1 MEDKYIPH
9 NNLFVNFINSNTM
22 SKKTPVQQAS
32 NMVAAASASLCFKE
46 NKLSGIILSTRD
58 VLKDNDEIEVI
69 DGKVVFV
76 GFASLDEQFTNE
88 TQMIRFV
95 HNKHPKFKMIVEA
108 ARKQGIITN
117 EEK

>member
-1 MEDKYIPH
+1 M
-9 NNLFVNFINSNTM
+9 N
-22 SKKTPVQQAS
+22 KKTQVQTPTPS
-32 NMVAAASASLCFKE
+32 NMVAAVSASLCLKD

-58 VLKDNDEIEVI
+58 AHKDNDEVNVV

-88 TQMIRFV
+88 TQAVRFV
-95 HNKHPKFKMIVEA
+95 HKKHPKFEMIVEA

-117 EEK
+117 EV